1 MTKIKKVLPITTEEE
16 YVKELIKMRTKLS
29 LDEKIQFAI
38 NRIRHFYNSNISR
51 SEVAVS
57 FSGGLDSS
65 VMLHLV
71 RSEFKAVP
79 AVFFDTGVEYIE
91 LRKFVKSTDNVV
103 IKKPEKNFFQV
114 CNEYGIPAVSKAV
127 AHAVAICQR
136 AKEAGVRCETE
147 KYFVPEYKSL
157 YNASKYKYL
166 IDSGI
171 KIACN
176 CCDVLKKNPANK
188 CHYSF
193 FVGTKMEDSML
204 RKNVLLNNGGCFFER
219 KKTLTPIAYFTEQD
233 VLEYILLYDVPYC
246 KDIYGD
252 IKSNKNGKLTTSLES
267 HTGCK
272 CCLFGIYKD
281 KERIVRLRK
290 KEPLFVE
297 NLFKYTQYKQLL
309 DLLKIEY

>member
-1 MTKIKKVLPITTEEE
+1 M
-16 YVKELIKMRTKLS
+16 KELIKMRTKLS

-91 LRKFVKSTDNVV
+91 LRKFVKNTPNIV

-147 KYFVPEYKSL
+147 KYFNPEYKSL
-157 YNASKYKYL
+157 YK
-166 IDSGI
+166 
-171 KIACN
+171 
-176 CCDVLKKNPANK
+176 
-188 CHYSF
+188 
-193 FVGTKMEDSML
+193 
-204 RKNVLLNNGGCFFER
+204 
-219 KKTLTPIAYFTEQD
+219 
-233 VLEYILLYDVPYC
+233 
-246 KDIYGD
+246 
-252 IKSNKNGKLTTSLES
+252 
-267 HTGCK
+267 
-272 CCLFGIYKD
+272 
-281 KERIVRLRK
+281 
-290 KEPLFVE
+290 
-297 NLFKYTQYKQLL
+297 
-309 DLLKIEY
+309 

>member
-1 MTKIKKVLPITTEEE
+1 MKKEIKSITTEEE

-38 NRIRHFYNSNISR
+38 NRIRHFYNSTAFHTTPAI
-51 SEVAVS
+51 S

-71 RSEFKAVP
+71 RSEFKHFP

-91 LRKFVKSTDNVV
+91 LKKFVKNTPNLI
-103 IKKPEKNFFQV
+103 IKKPEKNFIQV
-114 CNEYGIPAVSKAV
+114 CNEYGIPAVSKTV
-127 AHAVAICQR
+127 AHAIAICQR

-147 KYFVPEYKSL
+147 KYFDPEYKSL
-157 YNASKYKYL
+157 YNCSKYKYL
-166 IDSGI
+166 IDCGI
-171 KIACN
+171 KIGCY
-176 CCDVLKKNPANK
+176 CCDVLKKNPVK
-188 CHYSF
+188 KSHYSV
-193 FVGTKMEDSML
+193 FVGTKMEDSIL
-204 RKNVLLNNGGCFFER
+204 RRNVLLNNGGCFFAR
-219 KKTLTPIAYFTEQD
+219 KSTLTPIAYFTEQD

-246 KDIYGD
+246 RDIYGD
-252 IKSNKNGKLTTSLES
+252 IKTNKNGKLTTSLET

-272 CCLFGIYKD
+272 CCLFGIFND
-281 KERIVRLRK
+281 RERIIRLRK